1 MLAIT
6 QYLQKNRNILDLLK
20 ENKISLLNI
29 NEFEKNLIL
38 ESFEQGEKKVL
49 KNNLSSYWRA

>member
-1 MLAIT
+1 MLEIT
-6 QYLQKNRNILDLLK
+6 QYLQKNRNILDFLK

-49 KNNLSSYWRA
+49 KNALSAYWRA

>member
-1 MLAIT
+1 MLEIT

-29 NEFEKNLIL
+29 NEFEKKLIL

-49 KNNLSSYWRA
+49 KNALSAYWRA

>member
-1 MLAIT
+1 MLEIT

-20 ENKISLLNI
+20 ENKVSLLNI

-49 KNNLSSYWRA
+49 KNNLSAYWRA

>member
-1 MLAIT
+1 MLEIT

-49 KNNLSSYWRA
+49 KNALSAYWRA

>member
-1 MLAIT
+1 MLEIT

-20 ENKISLLNI
+20 ENKVSLLNI

-38 ESFEQGEKKVL
+38 ESFEQGEKKVI
-49 KNNLSSYWRA
+49 KNELSAYWRA

>member
-1 MLAIT
+1 MLEIT
-6 QYLQKNRNILDLLK
+6 QYLQKNKNILDLLK
-20 ENKISLLNI
+20 ENKVSLLNI

-49 KNNLSSYWRA
+49 KNNLSAYWRA